1 MRSNTLW
8 VGLVA
13 YLAGVAPSQADK
25 TSTILSTQSTTSLF
39 LPPRDTG
46 GASIYASVITQSA
59 STTQYLLACQTSW
72 AAPANCKGDFKGVT
86 ATYAPSSFGA
96 VIAGTTYK
104 CSLGKDNAVC
114 ASKTKSDASDKT
126 STVASSETS
135 KWFTPVTLVQSTT
148 QICKRKKSKGK
159 GGGGGDDDCSS
170 GAGIKGQNVA
180 VGTMALLL
188 GTYIA
193 IALAL

>member
-1 MRSNTLW
+1 MRSNAIW
-8 VGLVA
+8 VGLA
-13 YLAGVAPSQADK
+13 FLASVAPSQAEG

-72 AAPANCKGDFKGVT
+72 AAPTNCNGDFKGVT
-86 ATYAPSSFGA
+86 ATYGPSSFGA

-104 CSLGKDNAVC
+104 CSLGKDNALC
-114 ASKTKSDASDKT
+114 ASKTKSDAADKT
-126 STVASSETS
+126 STVSSSETS

-159 GGGGGDDDCSS
+159 GNGGSDDDCSS
-170 GAGIKGQNVA
+170 GGGIKGQNAGV
-180 VGTMALLL
+180 VTMALVL
-188 GTYIA
+188 GTYLA